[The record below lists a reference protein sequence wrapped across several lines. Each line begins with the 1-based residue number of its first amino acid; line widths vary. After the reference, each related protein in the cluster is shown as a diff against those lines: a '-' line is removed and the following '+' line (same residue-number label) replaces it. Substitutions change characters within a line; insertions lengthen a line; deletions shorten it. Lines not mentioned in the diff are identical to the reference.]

1 LVHISVVAM
10 RVIMATVFPALKS
23 MNAQAK
29 ICATLMQSAPT
40 PLART
45 PVIVAIHVLRV
56 TGINAR

>member
-1 LVHISVVAM
+1 M

-45 PVIVAIHVLRV
+45 PVIVAIHVIRV